1 MYWTCIAPTVRL
13 ENDSSADTN
22 IIFFC
27 FFFKSRLEND
37 SSADTKIL
45 RFMAGP

>member
-22 IIFFC
+22 ILCLFFI
-27 FFFKSRLEND
+27 KSRLEND